1 MTRSPLL
8 QVTRRIGWSPL
19 KRGSASVCPGPGP
32 GPCECLRSLSSAS
45 GSEAA
50 RRSPPIDHFRTLDLP
65 RGYLVDPSELR
76 SVYRSLMSQ
85 YHPDRHSLKSA
96 DEQERLTAAS
106 ADVTTAYTVLSD
118 PHGRAEHLLEIHG
131 RPITEGDGDL
141 VDSELLVEVMEIRE
155 EISAAEMDADV
166 LRTLLSENSERT
178 DATVEALGRAF
189 QDEDFDGAR
198 RLTARLQYWR
208 RIEEKVSE
216 KLSLVKV

>member
-1 MTRSPLL
+1 M
-8 QVTRRIGWSPL
+8 
-19 KRGSASVCPGPGP
+19 
-32 GPCECLRSLSSAS
+32 
-45 GSEAA
+45 
-50 RRSPPIDHFRTLDLP
+50 
-65 RGYLVDPSELR
+65 
-76 SVYRSLMSQ
+76 
-85 YHPDRHSLKSA
+85 
-96 DEQERLTAAS
+96 
-106 ADVTTAYTVLSD
+106 
-118 PHGRAEHLLEIHG
+118 
-131 RPITEGDGDL
+131 